1 MLSPENEAL
10 HKQLFQTNQNLK
22 IAEGKIC
29 QLQQTNVYR
38 REVVRLES
46 VLETYE
52 DEKLKLV
59 QELEKVKRD
68 SETVSRSLTEFI
80 THNTV
85 LKNQL
90 KQYRKLSYTDSNTQ
104 TDEPAAVCQQCSENE
119 SLTNEL
125 IEVLDSVQEMVEE
138 KLGSR
143 GCNPSVNND
152 SVKSAEPLPVVE
164 NAGLRNGESLK
175 SSENVGHETEVVT
188 NNYVWSSLSQ
198 TTHPSGTGYIP
209 SKNDTA
215 LNEMNKFQS
224 IQFIENSSFS
234 GQATTNSS
242 LPLVP
247 GPNLYSQTVKG
258 YSKRVNIF
266 STSMT
271 RSMDLQKLN
280 DGYVGDRVNIHRF
293 HGKKAHHFKHYI
305 PIHMAEDKPDI
316 CVVLAGGNDLPGKTT
331 VLDIANSIIE
341 AGITCK
347 NHGAS
352 QVMISSVLPRSDFFC
367 QLKRHDLNTLLK
379 ELCIIHNFIFVN
391 NYNMSINDLCYDG
404 VHLSKAGS
412 DKLQS
417 NFLFYLNA

>member
-1 MLSPENEAL
+1 MQLLSSENEAL
-10 HKQLFQTNQNLK
+10 HKQLVQKIKNLK
-22 IAEGKIC
+22 IAE
-29 QLQQTNVYR
+29 
-38 REVVRLES
+38 
-46 VLETYE
+46 
-52 DEKLKLV
+52 
-59 QELEKVKRD
+59 D
-68 SETVSRSLTEFI
+68 SS
-80 THNTV
+80 
-85 LKNQL
+85 
-90 KQYRKLSYTDSNTQ
+90 TQ
-104 TDEPAAVCQQCSENE
+104 TDEPAVVCQQCWENE
-119 SLTNEL
+119 SLSNEL
-125 IEVLDSVQEMVEE
+125 IVVLDSVQEMVEE

-143 GCNPSVNND
+143 GYNPSVNNGSD
-152 SVKSAEPLPVVE
+152 KSPEPIPVVV

-175 SSENVGHETEVVT
+175 PSVNAGHETEVVSN
-188 NNYVWSSLSQ
+188 NNYVWSSLSR

-215 LNEMNKFQS
+215 LNEMNKFHS

-234 GQATTNSS
+234 GQTNSS

-280 DGYVGDRVNIHRF
+280 DGYVGDRVNLHRF

-316 CVVLAGGNDLPGKTT
+316 CVVLAGGNDLPGKKT

-379 ELCIIHNFIFVN
+379 ELCIIHNFIFIN